1 MKEKDDYEY
10 IEANEIIEDDLLQK
24 LTDYNQILEKDQN
37 LFIRIQN
44 NRHHINLLSNLY
56 YYRICT
62 LGQIVPEENVIFT
75 LYNLYSDE
83 SESEKESNKQGIDK
97 LKERLSEN
105 ENMKNKLRNNKSIK
119 KMKDEAKK
127 IISNTKSKEK
137 EEKNEIVEKEEKD
150 SVIIL
155 DEIKP
160 SLLQKEDECFRNH
173 FECFV
178 SVWKN
183 LYKWLLLFPLF
194 ILSGLLMYLY
204 KDKYDFT
211 FTEIICFIFIFVVS
225 YTSMSGNEKMLST
238 TKVNF
243 KVENALL
250 GLTILFSIW
259 MLICPNAK
267 IEFEIS
273 AYKFLR
279 QYFYFILILFSFLII
294 FCGFLIYLNI
304 KMVNFY
310 MRYSKNI
317 SNSMLIDKY

>member
-44 NRHHINLLSNLY
+44 NRHHINLLSNLS

-119 KMKDEAKK
+119 KMKDETKK
-127 IISNTKSKEK
+127 IIKNTKEK
-137 EEKNEIVEKEEKD
+137 EEKNEKVEKEEKD

-160 SLLQKEDECFRNH
+160 SLLQKEDEYFRNH

-178 SVWKN
+178 SLWKN

-238 TKVNF
+238 RKVNF

>member
-10 IEANEIIEDDLLQK
+10 IEANEIIEDDLLEK
-24 LTDYNQILEKDQN
+24 LTNYNQILEKDQN

-44 NRHHINLLSNLY
+44 NRHHISLLSNLS

-83 SESEKESNKQGIDK
+83 SESENESNKKGIDK

-105 ENMKNKLRNNKSIK
+105 ENMKNKLRNNKSLK

-127 IISNTKSKEK
+127 LKNTKSKEK
-137 EEKNEIVEKEEKD
+137 EEKNEKVEKEEKD

-160 SLLQKEDECFRNH
+160 SLLQKEDETFRNH
-173 FECFV
+173 FKFRL
-178 SVWKN
+178 SLWKN
-183 LYKWLLLFPLF
+183 LYKWLLLFPLA

-225 YTSMSGNEKMLST
+225 YTSMSGNEKMSST
-238 TKVNF
+238 RKVNF
-243 KVENALL
+243 KIENALL
-250 GLTILFSIW
+250 GLTILFSCW
-259 MLICPNAK
+259 MLICAYAK
-267 IEFEIS
+267 IEIEIP

-279 QYFYFILILFSFLII
+279 QYYYFILILFILLLLFCSILII
-294 FCGFLIYLNI
+294 LNI
-304 KMVNFY
+304 QMVNFY